1 MTGDELVAIAA
12 ESRAQARRYLRRAE
26 QQLALERIDA
36 ITPAQLARIERVER
50 TLEDVRRTLADGDE
64 T

>member
-12 ESRAQARRYLRRAE
+12 ESRAQVRRYLRRTE

-36 ITPAQLARIERVER
+36 FTPAQLARIERVER
-50 TLEDVRRTLADGDE
+50 TLEAVRHTLADGDE